1 MNLKMLNAFLGGVM
15 EKENGKEDLGNGDD
29 TVPIANDRMRIE
41 RI

>member
-1 MNLKMLNAFLGGVM
+1 LIAVLGVVM